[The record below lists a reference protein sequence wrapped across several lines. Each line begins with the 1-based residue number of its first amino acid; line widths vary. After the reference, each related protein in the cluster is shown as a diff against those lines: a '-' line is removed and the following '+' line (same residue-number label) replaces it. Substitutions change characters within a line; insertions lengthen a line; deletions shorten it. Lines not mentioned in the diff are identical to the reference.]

1 MKRFFTF
8 LFLLAFICSAFG
20 QQVEKQTLDRN
31 GYPTFVKFDTKVKA
45 VSKSE
50 TKAVLSSLFNM
61 TKNDEYKSLRSE
73 KDQIGYTHER
83 FQQYYKEIKVEHGVY
98 IVHSREDVI
107 ESLSGEYKLIKEI
120 NISPSISAEEAIE
133 KAKAF
138 VNAEKYMWEQDKA
151 YTPGSELVIVEHDYG
166 KHPKDVHEMVL
177 AYKIDIYASKP
188 LSRDYIYVNAHTGD
202 IVHVNAR
209 IHRAEAT
216 GSADTRYSGTKTI
229 STDSYSGSYRLR
241 DYSRGDG
248 IITYNCNESTSY
260 TSAVDFTDGDNNWTA
275 AEYDNADKDNG
286 ALDAHWAGMMTY
298 DYWQDVH
305 SRNSFDN
312 NGALMKTYVHFDS
325 NYDNAYWN
333 GSVFTF
339 GDGSSFDILTSLDVF
354 GHEFGHAVCSYTAD
368 LNYQNEEGALN
379 EAFSDIWGCAIE
391 YRYAPEKDNW
401 LMGEDLGSALRSISD
416 PKSKGLPDTYNGD
429 NWAALSSSP
438 NQYND
443 YGGVHTNNG
452 PFCYWFYLISV
463 GGSGT
468 NDNGD
473 AYNVTAIGID
483 KAEQITFRVESAYM
497 TSSSDYADART
508 FVIQATQDHYGADSQ
523 EEISVTNAMYAIGV
537 GDPYGNQ
544 PASYC
549 ESKGSDFS
557 YEWIA
562 QVEVGSFTKSSNG
575 AAYSDFTSDIIDVN
589 AGQTYNITLTPGFA
603 STTYNEYWKIWI
615 DFNNDTTFDAGE
627 LVFDAGALSKTA
639 VSGTIN
645 IPTGV
650 SGIRRMRVSMKYNAA
665 QDACETFSYGEVEDY
680 HVNISSGG
688 DTQAP
693 TTPTNLASSNIT
705 ETSFTLSW
713 NASTD
718 NVGVTGYDVYQNG
731 SLLGSVTGTSANITG
746 LSASTTYAMTV
757 KAKDAAGN
765 ISAAS
770 STLNVTTATPADT
783 QAPTAPSGLSSSNI
797 TETSFTLSWNAS
809 TDNVGVTGYD
819 VYRNGSLF
827 GSVTGTSANVTGLTA
842 ATTYTMTV
850 RAKDAAG
857 NVSSASNSLNVTT
870 LSGGITC
877 ANTVTSYPYAESFE
891 SGLGV
896 WLQDA
901 SDNIDW
907 TRDASGTPSSSTGPS
922 AASDGTYY
930 MYIEASSP
938 NYPSKTAILNSPCF
952 DLSGESSAT
961 FEFDYHMYGSAMGT
975 LQLQAS
981 TNGTS
986 WTTLWTKSGD
996 QGNTWSTASVNLSS
1010 YLGAT
1015 IKLRF
1020 YGTTGSSYTSDMT
1033 VDNLILTN
1041 GSTADTQAPTA
1052 PTGLSS
1058 SSITETSFT
1067 LSWNA
1072 STDNVGVTGYDVYS
1086 NGSLLGSVTGTSAS
1100 ITGLTASTTY
1110 AMSVRAKDAAGNIS
1124 ASSSTLNVTTA
1135 DPAGTGCTGGISSY
1149 PYSQSFE
1156 GSIGDWTQDSNDDL
1170 NWTVDAN
1177 GTPSSSTGPST
1188 ADDGTY
1194 YIYVEASSPNYPSK
1208 TAIINSPCFDLTAE
1222 SNATFSFAYHMY
1234 GTAMGTIQ
1242 LQASTDGTSWTT
1254 LWTKSGDQGNSW
1266 NNATV
1271 SLSSYFGTS
1280 VQLRYVATT
1289 GSSYTSD
1296 FAIDDISVTTGTTP
1310 TTTDLTLT
1318 ITFDNYPEET
1328 SWTLKNSG
1336 GSTVASGGTYGS
1348 QADGSTLVIPINGLS
1363 DDCYDF
1369 TILDAYGDGICC
1381 SYGNG
1386 SYTLAVTGGSV
1397 LASGGSF
1404 GSSEVT
1410 NFCLPAATYNFAT
1423 TTHNNVIDNVSS
1435 KSTVNIYPNPAS
1447 NYITV
1452 NVINGTRI
1460 GKINIYN
1467 MVGALVK
1474 TLEIN
1479 GSEKEVDISELPSGS
1494 YIISIEDKKEPIVK
1508 HFIKQ

>member
-8 LFLLAFICSAFG
+8 LFLLMFICSAFG

-45 VSKSE
+45 VSNTE

-61 TKNDEYKSLRSE
+61 TKNDEYKTIRSE

-83 FQQYYKEIKVEHGVY
+83 FQQYYKGIKVEHGVY
-98 IVHSREDVI
+98 IVHSREGVI

-138 VNAEKYMWEQDKA
+138 VNAEKYMWENDDSYLPEA
-151 YTPGSELVIVEHDYG
+151 ELVIVKNDYN
-166 KHPKDVHEMVL
+166 KHPKEACEMVL
-177 AYKIDIYASKP
+177 AYKLNIYAMYP
-188 LSRDYIYVNAHTGD
+188 LSRAYVYVDAHTGE
-202 IVHVNAR
+202 IVHKNDIIKHAVASGTL
-209 IHRAEAT
+209 A
-216 GSADTRYSGTKTI
+216 TRYSGTKT
-229 STDSYSGSYRLR
+229 SNTDSYGGSYRLR
-241 DYSRGDG
+241 DYSRGNG
-248 IITYNCNESTSY
+248 VETYNMNMGINY
-260 TSAVDFTDGDNNWTA
+260 SAATDFTDNDNNWTA
-275 AEYDNADKDNG
+275 AEWDNSDKDNAAFDAQWG
-286 ALDAHWAGMMTY
+286 AQMTY
-298 DYWQDVH
+298 DYFSQTYG
-305 SRNSFDN
+305 RNSFDN
-312 NGALMKTYVHFDS
+312 AGAIIKSYVHFDLVEYGYPD
-325 NYDNAYWN
+325 NDNAFWDGQRMTY
-333 GSVFTF
+333 
-339 GDGSSFDILTSLDVF
+339 GDGTSLDPLTTLDIAA
-354 GHEFGHAVCSYTAD
+354 HEIGHAVCTYTAD
-368 LNYQNEEGALN
+368 LTYSYESGALN
-379 EAFSDIWGCAIE
+379 EAYSDIWAASVE
-391 YRYAPEKDNW
+391 YFAAPEKDTW
-401 LMGEDLGSALRSISD
+401 ILGEDLGITVRSLED
-416 PKSKGLPDTYNGD
+416 PNVGGQPDTYLGTNWYSGSGD
-429 NWAALSSSP
+429 N
-438 NQYND
+438 
-443 YGGVHTNNG
+443 GGVHYNSGVLNH
-452 PFCYWFYLISV
+452 WFYILSV
-463 GGSGT
+463 GKTGT

-473 AYNVTAIGID
+473 NFTVTGID
-483 KAEQITFRVESAYM
+483 INKAAAIAYRTESQYL
-497 TSSSDYADART
+497 TSSSNYADCRT
-508 FVIQATQDHYGADSQ
+508 KSIQAAEDLYGAGSNEVIQT
-523 EEISVTNAMYAIGV
+523 TNAFYAVGV

-718 NVGVTGYDVYQNG
+718 NIGVTGYDVYQNG

-877 ANTVTSYPYAESFE
+877 ANTVTLYPYAESFE

-952 DLSGESSAT
+952 DLSGESLAT

-1015 IKLRF
+1015 VKLRF

-1072 STDNVGVTGYDVYS
+1072 STDNVGVTGYDVYR

-1177 GTPSSSTGPST
+1177 GTPSSSTGPSN

-1194 YIYVEASSPNYPSK
+1194 YLYVEASSPNYPSK
-1208 TAIINSPCFDLTAE
+1208 TAIINSPCFDLTSE
-1222 SNATFSFAYHMY
+1222 SNANFNFAYHMY
-1234 GTAMGTIQ
+1234 GSAMGTLQ
-1242 LQASTDGTSWTT
+1242 LQASTNGTSWTT

-1336 GSTVASGGTYGS
+1336 GSTVASGGTYAS
-1348 QADGSTLVIPINGLS
+1348 QADGSTLVIPINNLP

-1386 SYTLAVTGGSV
+1386 SYTLEVTGGSV

-1410 NFCLPAATYNFAT
+1410 NFCLPAATFNFV
-1423 TTHNNVIDNVSS
+1423 TTHNNVIENVDG
-1435 KSTVNIYPNPAS
+1435 KSTVNVYPNPAS
-1447 NYITV
+1447 TYINV

-1479 GSEKEVDISELPSGS
+1479 GSEKEVDITELPAGS
-1494 YIISIEDKKEPIVK
+1494 YIISIEDEKEPIVK